1 MRAAGVSLHG
11 SSEWWVSGAEASTL
25 AGTDLQGAKHYSL
38 SLNTQNGTGAEGR
51 LALPSVRFADGSAG
65 GVTWGEYEKSSV
77 GSRVRKRKRGRARA
91 TGGISTASG
100 RING

>member
-11 SSEWWVSGAEASTL
+11 SSEWWVSGAEA
-25 AGTDLQGAKHYSL
+25 GTDLQCAKHYSL

-100 RING
+100 RIN